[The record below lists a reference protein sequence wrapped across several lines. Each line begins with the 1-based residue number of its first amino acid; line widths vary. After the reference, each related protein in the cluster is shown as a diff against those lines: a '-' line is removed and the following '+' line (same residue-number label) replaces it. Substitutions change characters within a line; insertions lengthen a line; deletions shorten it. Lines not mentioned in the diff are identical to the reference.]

1 MQELYSGS
9 VRVAPLRKAQPAKIR
24 FQRAVMLVRH
34 DRLIGEVKRACNLTI
49 KIGQEA
55 RGRPDWHLG
64 VTFRNAVSQGKILNG
79 PCQVFKSPS
88 GRLLLELIQPTLA
101 GLRSTK

>member
-1 MQELYSGS
+1 MEAGPPTTTQSQSLHFDG
-9 VRVAPLRKAQPAKIR
+9 LC
-24 FQRAVMLVRH
+24 
-34 DRLIGEVKRACNLTI
+34 RLIGEVKQACNLTI

-55 RGRPDWHLG
+55 RGRPNWHLG